1 MWRLAVC
8 CLGGFAASA
17 SGLAGAEAPTPIPI
31 PEEFPP
37 HPRLLFTRGD
47 LEAIRR
53 RAAEQPGAKARFE
66 ALRKEAA
73 AWVDKPVQLPD
84 RGGQWYHYYACP
96 RHGARLKNEGPTRH
110 VCPVDKEVF
119 AGYPYDDVYVA
130 MQHDGNARA
139 LRTLGIVYQ
148 LAGDAKCAAKAKDLL
163 LAYAEK
169 YEGYKLHN
177 IKGEPK
183 VGGGKIGPQTLD
195 ESTWLIAAL
204 EGADGI
210 WETLSEDERRTVA
223 RKLIYPATKVIR
235 DHKMGIHN
243 IQCWKNSAVGLA
255 GLLLGDRAL
264 LEEAV
269 NGPNGY
275 VQQMA
280 KGVSPDGVWFEGA
293 WGYHFYTVSAV
304 VRLTEGAFHSG
315 LNLYGPGFK
324 RMFDGP
330 LQLAMPNLQLPAFHD
345 SGTVSV
351 TAQAGHYEAAYARY
365 KDERYRAVLRSG
377 RRDSDAALFCGMAD
391 VEGEARSAPPS
402 ANYPASGYAVLNAGT
417 GPEAAW
423 LCVDYGPHGGGHGHP
438 DKLGFV
444 LYAFGSVLAPDPGT
458 TSYGVPL
465 QANWYRT
472 TIAHNTLGV
481 NEESQQPAEGRTEAF
496 LAKEGFS
503 AFCGW
508 AGKIYP
514 GVDFYRTVALI
525 GKDLFV
531 FVDQVRSGEEKTFD
545 LAYHQRG
552 TFQAPGEA
560 AAWTTPAKPGYS
572 QLRDAK
578 ALTTSAGLEL
588 LSEPGKDQY
597 ARWVLAAGPE
607 TQVIL
612 GTGVGAHTE
621 DRVPL
626 VIARRKARETAYAW
640 AVALGAKP
648 PELKV
653 AAEPVTLEGGGAA
666 PAGEAYAVRVT
677 REGAAVVLLA
687 NPGGKRVTVAGQ
699 ALERRIALLA
709 ADGAGA
715 FTVRHAAP

>member
-1 MWRLAVC
+1 MPPLALWSLLALVAGALAV
-8 CLGGFAASA
+8 
-17 SGLAGAEAPTPIPI
+17 AGAEAPQPVPI

-37 HPRLLFTRGD
+37 HPRLLFGKGD

-53 RAAEQPGAKARFE
+53 RAAAQPGAKARFE

-96 RHGARLKNEGPTRH
+96 KHGARLKNEGPTRH
-110 VCPVDKEVF
+110 VCPVDGEVF
-119 AGYPYDDVYVA
+119 TGYPYDDVYLA

-139 LRTLGIVYQ
+139 IRTLGIVYQ
-148 LAGDAKCAAKAKDLL
+148 LAGDPKCAAKAKELL
-163 LAYAEK
+163 LAYAGK
-169 YEGYKLHN
+169 YESYKLHN
-177 IKGEPK
+177 IKGEAK

-195 ESTWLIAAL
+195 ESTWLITAL
-204 EGADGI
+204 EGADCV
-210 WETLSEDERRTVA
+210 WDTLSPDERQTVA
-223 RKLIYPATKVIR
+223 QKLIYPATKVIR
-235 DHKMGIHN
+235 DHRMGIHN

-264 LEEAV
+264 IEEAL
-269 NGPNGY
+269 NGPSGY
-275 VQQMA
+275 VRQMGQ
-280 KGVSPDGVWFEGA
+280 GVSPDGAWFEGA

-304 VRLTEGAFHSG
+304 VRLTEGAFHAG
-315 LNLYGPGFK
+315 LNLYGPDFK

-330 LQLAMPNLQLPAFHD
+330 LLLAMPNLQLPAFHD

-351 TAQAGHYEAAYARY
+351 TAQAGHYEVAYARY
-365 KDERYRAVLRSG
+365 KDERYRAVLSSG
-377 RRDSDAALFCGMAD
+377 RRDSDAALLYGMPD

-417 GPEAAW
+417 GPDAVW
-423 LCVDYGPHGGGHGHP
+423 LCLDYGPHGGGHGHP

-465 QANWYRT
+465 QAHWYRT
-472 TIAHNTLGV
+472 TLAHNTLCA
-481 NEESQQPAEGRTEAF
+481 NEESQQPAEGRCEAF
-496 LAKEGFS
+496 VAKEDFS

-514 GVDFYRTVALI
+514 GVDFHRTVALL
-525 GKDLFV
+525 GKDLLV
-531 FVDQVRSGEEKTFD
+531 FVDQVRSDEEKTFD

-552 TFQAPGEA
+552 AFEPPGEA
-560 AAWTTPAKPGYS
+560 AAWKAPAKPGYS
-572 QLRDAK
+572 QFRDAK
-578 ALTTSAGLEL
+578 SLTTAAGLEL
-588 LSEPGKDQY
+588 LFAPGKDQY
-597 ARWVLAAGPE
+597 ARWMLAGGPE

-621 DRVPL
+621 DRVPMVL
-626 VIARRKARETAYAW
+626 ARRKARETAYAW
-640 AVALGAKP
+640 AVGLGGKP
-648 PELKV
+648 PEFKL
-653 AAEPVTLEGGGAA
+653 AAEPVTLEGGAA
-666 PAGEAYAVRVT
+666 ASAGQAYAVRVT
-677 REGAAVVLLA
+677 REGNAVVLLA
-687 NPGGKRVTVAGQ
+687 NPGGRKVTVAGQ
-699 ALERRIALLA
+699 ALGAKLALLA

-715 FTVRHAAP
+715 FTVRYAAP